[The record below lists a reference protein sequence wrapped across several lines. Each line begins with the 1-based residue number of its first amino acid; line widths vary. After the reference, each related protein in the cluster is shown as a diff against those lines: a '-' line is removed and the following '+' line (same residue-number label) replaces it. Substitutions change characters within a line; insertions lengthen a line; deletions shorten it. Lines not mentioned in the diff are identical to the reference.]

1 MQWCIST
8 TSFFVLVNGTSSSFF
23 QSSRDL
29 RQGDP
34 LSPCLF
40 VIAMEALRCL
50 LRKAISGGFLLAC
63 KARGR
68 GGERAQ
74 VSHLLFIDDTLVFC
88 GASQDQVT
96 YLSWI
101 LMWFEAISGLRI
113 NLDKNELIPV
123 GSVENTEALA
133 IEIGCKVGSLPSST
147 WDCRWVLLI
156 DPWLF
161 GMKWRRDFKRN

>member
-1 MQWCIST
+1 
-8 TSFFVLVNGTSSSFF
+8 
-23 QSSRDL
+23 
-29 RQGDP
+29 
-34 LSPCLF
+34 
-40 VIAMEALRCL
+40 MEALRCL